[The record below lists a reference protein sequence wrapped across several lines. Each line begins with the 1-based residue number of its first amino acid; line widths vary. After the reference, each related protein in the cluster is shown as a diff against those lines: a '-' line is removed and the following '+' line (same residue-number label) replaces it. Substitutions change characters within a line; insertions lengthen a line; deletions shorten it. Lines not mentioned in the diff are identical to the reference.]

1 MYSEELEKEIFDR
14 LDRKRDLIHKN
25 LRTRFEDER
34 QKATMQFNKDL
45 EEGGISIFP
54 IDNEDSIEEFTL
66 RIIDFIEKQ
75 TGFKIECAF
84 VSDLSHNGFYV
95 RVNRK

>member
-14 LDRKRDLIHKN
+14 LDRKRDLIHKKF
-25 LRTRFEDER
+25 RTRLEDER
-34 QKATMQFNKDL
+34 QKATMQFNKDV
-45 EEGGISIFP
+45 EERGISIF
-54 IDNEDSIEEFTL
+54 SISSEESPEEFAV

-75 TGFKIECAF
+75 TGFKIECA
-84 VSDLSHNGFYV
+84 VVTDLSDNRIYV